1 MKKLFLLL
9 IFITLISCTQ
19 SKSESAVLL
28 NSDSEEVTFI
38 IELNTKENLKEDIES
53 FAMNISNSILN
64 NEPSTTVYGYYISDD
79 ASKITLIER
88 YNTSQDALQHAKDFM
103 NGDNFNRFFE
113 LFEIENFTDD
123 VKEAYL
129 LVECPRQLFP
139 FARRIIYD
147 LHADGALPP
156 LMLDPVN
163 FAELYKK
170 KTNNN

>member
-19 SKSESAVLL
+19 SKNESTVLQ

-38 IELNTKENLKEDIES
+38 IELNTKENSKEDIES
-53 FAMNISNSILN
+53 FTMNISNSILN
-64 NEPSTTVYGYYISDD
+64 NELSTTVYGYYISDD

-113 LFEIENFTDD
+113 LFEIENFIVIGGASEEFKKFTSDNGFVID
-123 VKEAYL
+123 FRESIGGYV
-129 LVECPRQLFP
+129 
-139 FARRIIYD
+139 RR
-147 LHADGALPP
+147 
-156 LMLDPVN
+156 
-163 FAELYKK
+163 
-170 KTNNN
+170 

>member
-9 IFITLISCTQ
+9 LSVTLISCTQ
-19 SKSESAVLL
+19 LKNESAVLQ

-38 IELNTKENLKEDIES
+38 IELNTKGNSKEDVES
-53 FAMNISNSILN
+53 FTMNISNSILN

-113 LFEIENFTDD
+113 LFEIENFIVIGGASEEFKKFTSDNGFVID
-123 VKEAYL
+123 FRESIGGYI
-129 LVECPRQLFP
+129 
-139 FARRIIYD
+139 RR
-147 LHADGALPP
+147 
-156 LMLDPVN
+156 
-163 FAELYKK
+163 
-170 KTNNN
+170 